1 MFATDTSGKES
12 LAGPSGLRPVI
23 KRREIVVSETSFSEV
38 EPILSDHSSDEID
51 EEDLVGVRKKTFKS
65 LERDPK
71 VKEFVLVEFDS
82 TPRIY
87 YIGQIVKKKE
97 TKKISLKL
105 VTFARNQKYPVSCF
119 RLPLIWLQSNL
130 RISNGYLKSLRSVG
144 PPRDKIAT

>member
-1 MFATDTSGKES
+1 MILTDTPEKES

-23 KRREIVVSETSFSEV
+23 KRREIVVSDTSYSSEV

-51 EEDLVGVRKKTFKS
+51 EKDLVGVRNKIFTP

-87 YIGQIVKKKE
+87 YIGQIVKKRDE
-97 TKKISLKL
+97 GNEFEISYLRKK
-105 VTFARNQKYPVSCF
+105 
-119 RLPLIWLQSNL
+119 
-130 RISNGYLKSLRSVG
+130 
-144 PPRDKIAT
+144 